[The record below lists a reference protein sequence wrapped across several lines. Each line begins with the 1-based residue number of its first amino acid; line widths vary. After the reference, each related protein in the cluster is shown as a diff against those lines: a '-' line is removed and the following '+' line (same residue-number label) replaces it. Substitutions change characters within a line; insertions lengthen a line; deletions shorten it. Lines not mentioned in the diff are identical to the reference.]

1 MGRGANREGPYE
13 KTIDPRPWTTD
24 PRDGDPRSVVRGPVR
39 GYLTAG
45 LLGFLLTSGPLDGRL
60 GSSRV
65 IREIQLRVWV
75 LTCQAALSP
84 SEPVWWATSTS
95 AYRGIVELLL
105 LHGIPFDVRWIDLQ
119 PLRPEE
125 FTFRRVPASV
135 LWLACPAGSVSDADV
150 RVLRQAV
157 WAGATLWGPVE
168 TWDGRLADLFGVTVD
183 GPATLRGVQTLD
195 PLEDSAAR
203 SYAVAPRTLRRLR
216 PRPGVRVL
224 ATGADGSPLLT
235 LRTYG
240 EGGAVAVAVPTDQL
254 FLLKPKLDYWV
265 THTDGLNGV
274 VRDWL
279 VASSPYG
286 LWMAPLRRT
295 AVLRMD
301 DPQTGSKIWLRNQPP
316 PPLTR
321 YPEITPAEWD
331 RIADMLR
338 ARQAV
343 LSVMYVPA
351 FVDDGD
357 AANGDLLVRGQAV
370 PRRCGQMFDSRDV
383 VFVGRGGGWTDP
395 YYDFPAEFQAI
406 KRLFDAGVLDVESH
420 GLIHTTMFL
429 DDWCRDSARSQKN
442 LWMSEFYDRLRG
454 IAPPPTAQEARLRQ
468 SVEKIR
474 AAFGQAPVV
483 FAPPLHQYTSATP
496 VVAQSLGLSLLHALT
511 MFVLDRQPIVEAAG
525 FVTYWVHLPDVPD
538 RMALDGGYPMAI
550 GMHDWDFRRLPFP
563 WLAGWLDMYRGLG
576 VRRFIGFREL
586 VGYMSARLGVTY
598 METLDG
604 LQQVVAEVDVRR
616 TGGPGGAE
624 SRYFASRPM
633 PWLVYLPDDS
643 LTAVRTATYEAVPFE
658 RLQTSVYRVDVPAFG
673 DRTVQRLV
681 LVLRPGVETFRRGVG
696 R

>member
-1 MGRGANREGPYE
+1 MEHTRRDERRTAHGRI
-13 KTIDPRPWTTD
+13 TTRPS
-24 PRDGDPRSVVRGPVR
+24 GLAVRG
-39 GYLTAG
+39 G
-45 LLGFLLTSGPLDGRL
+45 LLTLFVTLFMTGGHL
-60 GSSRV
+60 GGSRV
-65 IREIQLRVWV
+65 LREVQLRVWV

-84 SEPVWWATSTS
+84 SEPVWWAPSTS

-135 LWLACPAGSVSDADV
+135 LWLACPAGAVSDANV
-150 RVLRQAV
+150 QALRQAV
-157 WAGATLWGPVE
+157 RVGATLWGPVD
-168 TWDGRLADLFGVTVD
+168 TWDGRLADLFGVTVG
-183 GPATLRGVQTLD
+183 GPATLQGVRTLD
-195 PLEDSAAR
+195 PLEDSTGRA
-203 SYAVAPRTLRRLR
+203 YAVAPRTIRLLR
-216 PRPGVRVL
+216 PQPGVQVL
-224 ATGADGSPLLT
+224 ATGSDGSPLLT
-235 LRTYG
+235 RRLYG

-254 FLLKPKLDYWV
+254 FMLKPKLDYWV

-301 DPQTGSKIWLRNQPP
+301 DPQTGSKIWLQNQPP

-357 AANGDLLVRGQAV
+357 AGNGDLLVQGQAV
-370 PRRCGQMFDSRDV
+370 PRRCGQVFDSRDV

-395 YYDFPAEFQAI
+395 YYDFPAEFQAL
-406 KRLFDAGVLDVESH
+406 KRLFEAGVLDIESH
-420 GLIHTTMFL
+420 GLIHTTIFL
-429 DDWCRDSARSQKN
+429 DDWCRDSARRQKY
-442 LWMSEFYDRLRG
+442 LWMAEFYDPLRG
-454 IAPPPTAQEARLRQ
+454 IAPSPTAQEARLRQ
-468 SVEKIR
+468 SIEKIR
-474 AAFGQAPVV
+474 TAFGRAPVA
-483 FAPPLHQYTSATP
+483 FAPPLHQYTRATP
-496 VVAQSLGLSLLHALT
+496 VVAQSLGLPLLHALT
-511 MFVLDRQPIVEAAG
+511 MFVLDRRPVVEVAG
-525 FVTYWVHLPDVPD
+525 FVTYWVHLPDVPET
-538 RMALDGGYPMAI
+538 MALDGGYPLAI
-550 GMHDWDFRRLPFP
+550 GMHDWDFRRLPFT

-576 VRRFIGFREL
+576 IRRFIGYREL
-586 VGYMSARLGVTY
+586 VGYMSARLRLTY
-598 METLDG
+598 VETLDG
-604 LQQVVAEVDVRR
+604 LEQVVAEVDIGS

-633 PWLVYLPDDS
+633 PWLVYLPDDR
-643 LTAVRTATYEAVPFE
+643 LTSARTATYTAVPFE

-673 DRTVQRLV
+673 ERAVQRLV
-681 LVLRPGVETFRRGVG
+681 LVLRTGVETRLRD
-696 R
+696 RSR